1 MRQNLAGTVADDEA
15 AGGACQGGD
24 CGGGGVGGRGG
35 GGGHPVQEE
44 LALTVPGLIIL
55 LQGDLQVQVTN
66 ESSSYFL
73 IPPNYHHFYD
83 QKLLPTTLYS
93 VSSLCSN
100 QPQNL
105 GHGHIAYS
113 RT

>member
-55 LQGDLQVQVTN
+55 LLGALQVQVTGTG
-66 ESSSYFL
+66 EGAFVAIL
-73 IPPNYHHFYD
+73 
-83 QKLLPTTLYS
+83 
-93 VSSLCSN
+93 
-100 QPQNL
+100 
-105 GHGHIAYS
+105 
-113 RT
+113 